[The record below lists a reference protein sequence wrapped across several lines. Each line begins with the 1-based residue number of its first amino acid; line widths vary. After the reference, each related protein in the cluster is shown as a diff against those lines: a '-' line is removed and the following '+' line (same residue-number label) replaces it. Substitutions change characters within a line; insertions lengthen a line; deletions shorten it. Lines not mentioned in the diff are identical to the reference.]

1 LVPVWDDEV
10 DPVVLLT
17 EPGPL
22 GLEVTLALGELEM
35 SAAVLGGRNATV
47 AVGVAVTDRE
57 TVRGD

>member
-17 EPGPL
+17 EL

-47 AVGVAVTDRE
+47 AVGEAVADRE
-57 TVRGD
+57 TVRGDK